1 VRARPWIIG
10 IWIGGSGTKA
20 MHKYRTKGQDSRSGH
35 QAQMRGGRFTLR
47 RLWRDDT
54 GTTAIEFAFIAL
66 GVVYLMVGIIEF
78 AMAMTV
84 GNSLEAATNLSSRL
98 GKTGYIDEEAQ
109 LDQEQTIMDEVERR
123 VGPMIDMTKL
133 VVTHEVFNDFT
144 SLNNPDILKDQNE
157 DGDTDDPGEW
167 TDVDGDG
174 FKDGADGV
182 GGSGNIVVY
191 RISYPWEIMTPLI
204 AQFVSNDGI
213 VNLSAY
219 SVVKNEPY

>member
-1 VRARPWIIG
+1 
-10 IWIGGSGTKA
+10 
-20 MHKYRTKGQDSRSGH
+20 MHKYRTKGQDSRSSH
-35 QAQMRGGRFTLR
+35 RAQMRDGRFTLR

>member
-1 VRARPWIIG
+1 MQTYRA
-10 IWIGGSGTKA
+10 
-20 MHKYRTKGQDSRSGH
+20 KGQDL
-35 QAQMRGGRFTLR
+35 QASHLTRVRGGRFTLR
-47 RLWRDDT
+47 RLLRDDS
-54 GTTAIEFAFIAL
+54 GTTAIEFGFCAL
-66 GVVYLMVGIIEF
+66 PIVYLMVGIIEF

-98 GKTGYIDEEAQ
+98 GKTGYVDEEAQ
-109 LDQEQTIMDEVERR
+109 LSQEQTIMDEVERR
-123 VGPMIDMTKL
+123 VGPMIDMEKV

-144 SLNNPDILKDQNE
+144 SLNNPDVLQDQNA

-182 GGSGNIVVY
+182 GGSGNVVVY

-213 VNLSAY
+213 IDLTAY

>member
-1 VRARPWIIG
+1 
-10 IWIGGSGTKA
+10 
-20 MHKYRTKGQDSRSGH
+20 MQKYRTKRQDVQSGD
-35 QAQMRGGRFTLR
+35 QAHVRGRRLSLR
-47 RLWRDDT
+47 RLWRDEA
-54 GTTAIEFAFIAL
+54 GTTAIEFAFVAIGL
-66 GVVYLMVGIIEF
+66 VYLMVGIIEF
-78 AMAMTV
+78 SMAMTV

-98 GKTGYIDEEAQ
+98 GKTGYVDEEAQ
-109 LDQEQTIMDEVERR
+109 LTQEQTIMDEVERR

-133 VVTHEVFNDFT
+133 DITHEVYNDFT

-182 GGSGNIVVY
+182 GSSGNIVVY

-204 AQFVSNDGI
+204 GQFVTDGI
-213 VNLSAY
+213 VRLTAY

>member
-1 VRARPWIIG
+1 MQ
-10 IWIGGSGTKA
+10 TF
-20 MHKYRTKGQDSRSGH
+20 RTKGQDL
-35 QAQMRGGRFTLR
+35 QASHLTHVRGGRFTLR
-47 RLWRDDT
+47 RLLRDDS

-66 GVVYLMVGIIEF
+66 GLVYLMLGVIEF

-98 GKTGYIDEEAQ
+98 GKTGYVDEEAQ
-109 LDQEQTIMDEVERR
+109 LTQEQTIMDEVERR

-133 VVTHEVFNDFT
+133 DVTHEVYNDFD
-144 SLNNPDILKDQNE
+144 SLTNPDLIEDKNE
-157 DGDTDDPGEW
+157 DGDTDDAGEW

-182 GGSGNIVVY
+182 GSSGNIVVY
-191 RISYPWEIMTPLI
+191 KIMYPWQVFTPLI
-204 AQFVSNDGI
+204 GQFVGNDGVI
-213 VNLSAY
+213 NLVAY